1 MLRKP
6 QKGGPMALLGQGALA
21 MWWDM
26 APEHRT
32 EFEDWHTHEHFPE
45 RMGIPGFLRGSR
57 WAAADGGEGFF
68 VLYEMQ
74 GYDTLVSPGYL
85 ARLNAPS
92 PWSTRMMP
100 HHRNMVRSLCR
111 ARAGFGG
118 GLGQA
123 MATVRF
129 SPGERGAL
137 PELGPRDGVTGM
149 SLLESQ
155 PMGGPPTI
163 EQKIRGGDAQ
173 ADWVLLVC
181 GYDVDA
187 VRAAAG
193 QYRALPGAVEGL
205 YRLSYSMTPKDLPR

>member
-1 MLRKP
+1 ML
-6 QKGGPMALLGQGALA
+6 GEAAVT
-21 MWWDM
+21 MWWDI
-26 APEHRT
+26 PREVRK
-32 EFEDWHTHEHFPE
+32 EWEDWHTREHMPE
-45 RMGIPGFLRGSR
+45 RLGIPDFRRGSR
-57 WAAADGGEGFF
+57 WVAASGEPAYF
-68 VLYEMQ
+68 VLYETKDLATITS
-74 GYDTLVSPGYL
+74 GPYL
-85 ARLNAPS
+85 HRLNNPS
-92 PWSTRMMP
+92 PWSLKMMP

-111 ARAGFGG
+111 VRAGFGG

-129 SPGERGAL
+129 SPGERGAP

-155 PMGGPPTI
+155 PMGGLPTI

-205 YRLSYSMTPKDLPR
+205 YRLSYSMTPEDLPR